1 MNPKTLS
8 SIAARLLRHP
18 AAPYHE
24 TAVRAEVE
32 QICAE
37 HHLACQRDKFG
48 NLLVRLQTAP
58 QQRPF
63 VLAAH
68 LDHPGFE
75 IIRPL
80 PGNRWLARFLGGV
93 GDAYFE
99 KGIPLRLMPGATPA
113 TLGKR
118 IGKEKH
124 FEIHPLKTPVMT
136 GQSNTLPLRVG
147 RASPRAG
154 SPAGPLTKV
163 APQFA
168 VWELEDF
175 ALRDGLIHARA
186 CDDLIGVATILAT
199 MITLQK
205 TRARVN
211 VIGVI
216 SRAEEVGFH
225 GALTVAGSRQLPP
238 NSLVISLETSRELP
252 PATMGQGVIIRVGDC
267 ASIFDSASTRFLG
280 EVAAGLQHR
289 DKSFQFQRALMYGG
303 TCEATAF
310 QEFGFQT
317 AAVCVALGNYHNC
330 APKNKIAAEYVS
342 LADACS
348 MADLLAEAAKQMKNF
363 PRLTAKLPLRLRKM
377 LKEAR
382 QKLHPRTAK
391 NQAPRMVIENL
402 MR

>member
-1 MNPKTLS
+1 MNSTTFS
-8 SIAARLLRHP
+8 TIASRLLRHP

-37 HHLACQRDKFG
+37 HELDCHRDSFG

-58 QQRPF
+58 KQRPF

-80 PGNRWLARFLGGV
+80 GGNKYLARFLGGV
-93 GDAYFE
+93 GDGYF
-99 KGIPLRLMPGATPA
+99 KNDIPLRLMPGATPA
-113 TLGKR
+113 KLGKR
-118 IGKEKH
+118 VGKEKE
-124 FEIHPLKTPVMT
+124 FQIHAK
-136 GQSNTLPLRVG
+136 SNVR
-147 RASPRAG
+147 
-154 SPAGPLTKV
+154 LT
-163 APQFA
+163 APPQFA

-175 ALRDGLIHARA
+175 SIRDGRIHARA
-186 CDDLIGVATILAT
+186 CDDLIGVATILST
-199 MITLQK
+199 MIALK
-205 TRARVN
+205 NSRAGVN

-225 GALTVAGSRQLPP
+225 GALTVAASGQLPK

-252 PATMGQGVIIRVGDC
+252 PVAMGRGVIIRVGDR
-267 ASIFDSASTRFLG
+267 ASIFDPSATRFLG
-280 EVAAGLQHR
+280 EAAADLQQRH
-289 DKSFQFQRALMYGG
+289 KKFQFQRALMYGG

-310 QEFGFQT
+310 QEFGYQT

-330 APKNKIAAEYVS
+330 APDNKIAAEYVS
-342 LADACS
+342 LSDACS
-348 MADLLAEAAKQMKNF
+348 MADLLGHAAKEMKNF
-363 PRLTAKLPLRLRKM
+363 EKLIAKLPARLNKM

-382 QKLHPRTAK
+382 QKLRPRRPKKAG
-391 NQAPRMVIENL
+391 PRLVIENL